1 MFSNS
6 MRSFGIALCCFIITG
21 PVDANSADGTLLSA
35 QPDHQVLSDSS
46 RPIAEES
53 TGVLV
58 LSQALALALTQ
69 NPELSA
75 FSWESRAQEAAALQ
89 AGLFPNPTFNANA
102 SNFGNRVMQGF
113 DGDVVTLEL
122 SQLIEL
128 GGKRSAR
135 IEAAALTKQLADWDY
150 EAKRADVL
158 TQVTQD
164 FIDVLAA
171 QQRLALTQQTHDLAN
186 QTAVTT
192 AARVQAGKVSPVEE
206 TKANVA
212 RASVQIELM
221 RARKELEAARKRLAA
236 GWGGTTARFESV
248 AGNLDSI
255 PSAQASLD
263 ALQQRLSNNPDLAR
277 WATEITQRQA
287 LITLEKSKA
296 VPDVT
301 ATVGASKYLMP
312 NDYALVVGFSVPL
325 PVFNRNQGGIQ
336 EAEHR
341 LTKAEEELRS
351 AEVRITTAL
360 NTAYQKLEAAHAEV
374 VALRQDILPGA
385 QSAYDAAREG
395 YRFGKFGF
403 LDVLDAQRTL
413 FGAKNQYLLALADYH
428 KSMAEVERLVGSSMN
443 ETLGNSKQAVSQ

>member
-1 MFSNS
+1 MFSNYV
-6 MRSFGIALCCFIITG
+6 RSFGIALCCFIIAG
-21 PVDANSADGTLLSA
+21 PADASSTDDKLSPA
-35 QPDHQVLSDSS
+35 HQVPIDSS

-75 FSWESRAQEAAALQ
+75 FSWESRAQEAATLQ
-89 AGLFPNPTFNANA
+89 AGLLPNPTFNANA
-102 SNFGNRVMQGF
+102 SNFGNRVLQGF
-113 DGDVVTLEL
+113 DGDSVTLEL

-158 TQVTQD
+158 TQVTQA

-186 QTAVTT
+186 QTTVTT

-206 TKANVA
+206 TKAKVA

-221 RARKELEAARKRLAA
+221 HAQKELEAARKRLAA
-236 GWGGTTARFESV
+236 GWGSTTARFESV
-248 AGNLDSI
+248 AGDLNSL
-255 PSAQASLD
+255 PTPASLD
-263 ALQQRLSNNPDLAR
+263 SLQQRLSKNPDLAR
-277 WATEITQRQA
+277 WVTEITQRQA
-287 LITLEKSKA
+287 LIAMEKSKA
-296 VPDVT
+296 IPDVT

-325 PVFNRNQGGIQ
+325 PVFDRNQGRIQ

-341 LTKAEEELRS
+341 LTKAEQDMRNT
-351 AEVRITTAL
+351 EVRITTAL
-360 NTAYQKLEAAHAEV
+360 NTAYQALDTAHSEV
-374 VALRQDILPGA
+374 MTLRQEILPGA

-395 YRFGKFGF
+395 YRLGKFGF

-413 FGAKNQYLLALADYH
+413 FGAKNQYLAALANYH
-428 KSMAEVERLVGSSMN
+428 KSVADVERLVGSGMN
-443 ETLGNSKQAVSQ
+443 ETASDSQPEVSP

>member
-1 MFSNS
+1 MFSNYV
-6 MRSFGIALCCFIITG
+6 RSFGIALCCFIIAG
-21 PVDANSADGTLLSA
+21 PVDANSPDGTLSSA
-35 QPDHQVLSDSS
+35 QTGYQVPNDSS
-46 RPIAEES
+46 RPIAEEPA
-53 TGVLV
+53 GVLV

-75 FSWESRAQEAAALQ
+75 FSWESRAQEAATLQ
-89 AGLFPNPTFNANA
+89 AGLLPNPTFNANA
-102 SNFGNRVMQGF
+102 SNFGNRVLQGF
-113 DGDVVTLEL
+113 DGDSVTLEL

-128 GGKRSAR
+128 GGKRTAR

-158 TQVTQD
+158 TQVTQV

-186 QTAVTT
+186 QTTVTT

-206 TKANVA
+206 TKAKVA

-221 RARKELEAARKRLAA
+221 HAQKELEAARKRLAA
-236 GWGGTTARFESV
+236 GWGSTTARFESV
-248 AGNLDSI
+248 AGDLDSL
-255 PSAQASLD
+255 PPPASLD
-263 ALQQRLSNNPDLAR
+263 SLQQRLSKNPDLAR
-277 WATEITQRQA
+277 WVTEITQRQA
-287 LITLEKSKA
+287 LIAMEKSKA
-296 VPDVT
+296 IPDVT

-325 PVFNRNQGGIQ
+325 PVFDRNQGRIQ

-341 LTKAEEELRS
+341 LTKAEQDMRNT
-351 AEVRITTAL
+351 EVRITTAL
-360 NTAYQKLEAAHAEV
+360 NTAYQALDTAHSEV
-374 VALRQDILPGA
+374 MTLRQEILPGA

-395 YRFGKFGF
+395 YRLGKFGF

-413 FGAKNQYLLALADYH
+413 FGAKNQYLVALANYH
-428 KSMAEVERLVGSSMN
+428 KSVADVERLVGSGMN
-443 ETLGNSKQAVSQ
+443 ETVADSQPEVSP